1 MENAIVEELNKRV
14 ELKEIVDK
22 TIESVAKKIQSD
34 ETMPES
40 YAGTITALA
49 ELITARAALI

>member
-1 MENAIVEELNKRV
+1 MGNVAVEELNKRV

-34 ETMPES
+34 ETMPEDYS
-40 YAGTITALA
+40 NTITALA
-49 ELITARAALI
+49 SLIAARATLL

>member
-1 MENAIVEELNKRV
+1 MGNAIVEELNKRV

-34 ETMPES
+34 EMMPES

>member
-1 MENAIVEELNKRV
+1 MGNATVEELNKRV

-34 ETMPES
+34 EIMPES

-49 ELITARAALI
+49 ELITARAALV

>member
-1 MENAIVEELNKRV
+1 MGNATVDELNKRV

>member
-1 MENAIVEELNKRV
+1 MGNATVEELNKRV

-34 ETMPES
+34 EMMLGS
-40 YAGTITALA
+40 YSNTIMALA
-49 ELITARAALI
+49 SLIEARAKLV

>member
-1 MENAIVEELNKRV
+1 MGNSAVEELKKRI

-49 ELITARAALI
+49 ELITARAELI

>member
-1 MENAIVEELNKRV
+1 MGKAAVEELNKRV